1 MKKEFA
7 VFLLVSAWLCNCNNN
22 DDSVFQASV
31 IVEGTAI
38 KVSAQTGG
46 YLLQVNCEEGEHVQS
61 GQTLAIVDAEKPG
74 YQLEQVQAGLDE
86 LAAQRRI
93 ATASVRRAQEDY
105 DHAKTKHQRY
115 RELFQQNAAS
125 QQVLD
130 DLKLNYDRAKTA
142 LETAQQNLQTLNSRE
157 KSLAAQG
164 KLLQRQI
171 NDATITA
178 PIAGTITTRY
188 YDQGEIIPLNAP
200 FAEIIDLSKMWAK
213 VYVSETFLPRIK
225 IGQPAEIKIDG
236 AEQSRSGVVSWISA
250 KAEFTPKNILTQESR
265 TALVYAVKITIDNP
279 EQVLKHGMPVSIT
292 LLPSM

>member
-1 MKKEFA
+1 
-7 VFLLVSAWLCNCNNN
+7 
-22 DDSVFQASV
+22 
-31 IVEGTAI
+31 
-38 KVSAQTGG
+38 
-46 YLLQVNCEEGEHVQS
+46 
-61 GQTLAIVDAEKPG
+61 
-74 YQLEQVQAGLDE
+74 
-86 LAAQRRI
+86 
-93 ATASVRRAQEDY
+93 
-105 DHAKTKHQRY
+105 
-115 RELFQQNAAS
+115 
-125 QQVLD
+125 VLD

-200 FAEIIDLSKMWAK
+200 FVEIIDLSKMWAK

-236 AEQSRSGVVSWISA
+236 VEQSQSGVVSWISA